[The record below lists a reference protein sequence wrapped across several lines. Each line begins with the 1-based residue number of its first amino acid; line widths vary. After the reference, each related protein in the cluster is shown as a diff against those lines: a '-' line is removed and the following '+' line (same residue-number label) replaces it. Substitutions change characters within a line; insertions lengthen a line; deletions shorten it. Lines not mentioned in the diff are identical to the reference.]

1 MNRGRLRLLHLRE
14 ELEAAEEEMEAERE
28 AYAALRDR
36 EPVRA
41 VSAFNLFQT
50 PEPTAAMMAER
61 LASLVDV
68 QTARILEP
76 SAGLG
81 RLYRAVRAIAPQSY
95 ITLVEIAPPCAREL
109 YVSTEGDQNCRLIQ
123 EDWLAVTP
131 ERVGLYGAVL
141 MNPPFKNGRDLKHI
155 GHAYE
160 HLQPGGAIVAL
171 CYAGPRQRAEF
182 ENVNGWNWE
191 TLPARSFRTEGT
203 GADVAMI
210 WRVKP

>member
-1 MNRGRLRLLHLRE
+1 MNRGRLRLLHIRE
-14 ELEAAEEEMEAERE
+14 ELEAAEEEMAVERE
-28 AYAALRDR
+28 AYAALRNA
-36 EPVRA
+36 EGTRA

-50 PEPTAAMMAER
+50 PEPIAAMMAER
-61 LASLVDV
+61 LASLVDL
-68 QTARILEP
+68 QTARIVEP

-95 ITLVEIAPPCAREL
+95 VTLVEYAPQCAREL
-109 YVSTEGDQNCRLIQ
+109 YVSTGGDPNCRLMQ
-123 EDWLAVTP
+123 DDWLAVTP
-131 ERVGLYGAVL
+131 ERVGRYGAVL
-141 MNPPFKNGRDLKHI
+141 MNSPFKNGRDLKHI

-191 TLPARSFRTEGT
+191 TLPARSFKAEGT